1 MSLPPGQVAD
11 LTFIVLSPICVAG
24 QVFTMSMSKRSFL
37 GRGRMYFGVS
47 R

>member
-11 LTFIVLSPICVAG
+11 LTFIVLNLVRVAG
-24 QVFTMSMSKRSFL
+24 QVFSVSVSKRSLL
-37 GRGRMYFGVS
+37 GRCRMYFGVT